1 MQIPVSLL
9 DQRLVVDGS
18 LDELSRLGIEV
29 HVRSI
34 FLQGLLFV
42 APEMLPQK
50 LVHAATRLAQIRTAI
65 HAASTTPLAA
75 ALAFVLQQ
83 SNIDVAVVGVTS
95 ANQLREIIS
104 AAAAPAPGL
113 DSGGVGRRRSHRAQS
128 RALVG
133 APRSLSFSGSI
144 MILAILQA
152 RMSSTR
158 LPGKV
163 LRPLAGRP
171 MMVRQLD
178 RLKRSQRIDRLVV
191 ATSTEPIDDAIA
203 DFCTREAIL
212 CHRGPLTDVL
222 ARFAGAAEAF
232 GPADHIVRLTAD
244 CPLTDWEIIDACIN
258 LHLETGSDYTS
269 NGVERTFPDGLD
281 VEVMTAAAALKRTQA
296 QAAAGPEREHVTM
309 YIYRN
314 PSQFRLTHL
323 KQSFDLSF
331 SHCDG
336 LSIIRQT
343 LHLRRPCTRNCCRIN
358 QTSYRPI
365 S

>member
-1 MQIPVSLL
+1 
-9 DQRLVVDGS
+9 
-18 LDELSRLGIEV
+18 
-29 HVRSI
+29 
-34 FLQGLLFV
+34 
-42 APEMLPQK
+42 
-50 LVHAATRLAQIRTAI
+50 
-65 HAASTTPLAA
+65 
-75 ALAFVLQQ
+75 
-83 SNIDVAVVGVTS
+83 
-95 ANQLREIIS
+95 
-104 AAAAPAPGL
+104 
-113 DSGGVGRRRSHRAQS
+113 
-128 RALVG
+128 
-133 APRSLSFSGSI
+133 
-144 MILAILQA
+144 
-152 RMSSTR
+152 MSSTR

-171 MMVRQLD
+171 MMARQLD
-178 RLKRSQRIDRLVV
+178 RLKRSRRIDRLVV

-281 VEVMTAAAALKRTQA
+281 VEVMTAAALKRNQA

-323 KQSFDLSF
+323 KQSFDLSALRWTVDNPADF
-331 SHCDG
+331 AFAEAVYADLLTHKPDF
-336 LSIIRQT
+336 LQADILAL
-343 LHLRRPCTRNCCRIN
+343 LHRRPDIMAIN
-358 QTSYRPI
+358 VQASAR
-365 S
+365 